1 MKKIILFIFTLFLI
15 TTKVNAATFRMGEK
29 LNPLFYVQR
38 TDGVRT
44 HNGLLFKLLR
54 DDNEFVYC
62 IEPFETRVSNIE
74 YTEYNYNNSI
84 FGIDDEALN
93 MINLIAYYGYG
104 YSDHTDIKWYG
115 ITQLLIWRHLSPIY
129 DVFLTDK
136 LYGNEIEPYKSE
148 IREIYSLVDR
158 YYVQPSF
165 SDKTITYTKN
175 STYELIDTNN
185 VLESYDILDTNIDV
199 SKEDNKLIINT
210 KEDGIYKISLIK
222 RSPIER
228 DYKLYYGKNTQN
240 FIYPGKIND
249 ITVEV
254 TIKVITGEIIINKI
268 GTSSS
273 IESTLGGAIYG
284 VFQNDLQVGSITT
297 DNNGVGSIDNIPV
310 GNYTVKEIVPST
322 GYLLDETIFNV
333 EITEKNRIVNLES
346 YEDLIYNDL
355 LINKYY
361 GDKKEDGAVFEIYD
375 SNNMLYKT
383 LETNNGVINIKL
395 PYGNYKVVQIKGI
408 EGYTLVEPFDI
419 SITETSINEYDLYD
433 ELIYGN
439 LVINKYY
446 GEENNYL
453 KEDGA
458 IFKVSNETN
467 NYEGKTTDG
476 KLSIELPYGN
486 YQVTQLKGIEGY
498 KYVEDFNISITSSDS
513 NYDLYDELIVNVPN
527 TGIKRSISYL
537 FILYIGIGLSLIIY
551 SLKKTTH

>member
-38 TDGVRT
+38 TDGTRT

-74 YTEYNYNNSI
+74 YTEYNYNNSV

-93 MINLIAYYGYG
+93 MLNLIAYYGYG
-104 YSDHTDIKWYG
+104 YNDHTDIKWYG

-136 LYGNEIEPYKSE
+136 LYGNEIEPYKNE

-165 SDKTITYTKN
+165 SGKTITYTKN
-175 STYELIDTNN
+175 STYELMDTNN

-273 IESTLGGAIYG
+273 TSSTLGGAIYG

-310 GNYTVKEIVPST
+310 GNYIVKEIVPST

-333 EITEKNRIVNLES
+333 EITEKNRTVNLES

-361 GDKKEDGAVFEIYD
+361 GDNKEDGAVFEIYD

-383 LETNNGVINIKL
+383 IETNNGVINIKL
-395 PYGNYKVVQIKGI
+395 PYGNYKVVQTKGI

-446 GEENNYL
+446 GEENNYI

-467 NYEGKTTDG
+467 NYEGVTNNG
-476 KLSIELPYGN
+476 KLSMELPYGN
-486 YQVTQLKGIEGY
+486 YQVTQLKGIDGY
-498 KYVEDFNISITSSDS
+498 SYVDDFNISITSSDS
-513 NYDLYDELIVNVPN
+513 NYDLYDEIIVKVPN
-527 TGIKRSISYL
+527 TGIKRKINYI
-537 FILYIGIGLSLIIY
+537 FIVYIFIGLSLIIF
-551 SLKKTTH
+551 STKRLKE